1 MYAAL
6 NGAGKLVYAS
16 QVAGLVGEGPWFCPR
31 CHRPL
36 KLRSGRRVRPHF
48 VHMDGVCGQSKLSKR
63 QVMESER
70 HQAAKRLLGQTFQAQ
85 GESVNLE
92 YYLPSSGQFADLYMH
107 QRQWVVEYQQ
117 SIISAQLLASRQADY
132 QALDQTV
139 VWLLSADVLSGK
151 FKTRWKQTCLHYA
164 PTWGYYWLALDV
176 EGACLVQDFHLPLV

>member
-16 QVAGLVGEGPWFCPR
+16 QVAGLVGEGLWFCPR

-48 VHMDGVCGQSKLSKR
+48 VHMDGVCGQTKLSKR

-92 YYLPSSGQFADLYMH
+92 YYLPSSGQFADLYLP
-107 QRQWVVEYQQ
+107 QRQWVAEYQQ
-117 SIISAQLLASRQADY
+117 SDRKS
-132 QALDQTV
+132 V
-139 VWLLSADVLSGK
+139 V
-151 FKTRWKQTCLHYA
+151 
-164 PTWGYYWLALDV
+164 
-176 EGACLVQDFHLPLV
+176 